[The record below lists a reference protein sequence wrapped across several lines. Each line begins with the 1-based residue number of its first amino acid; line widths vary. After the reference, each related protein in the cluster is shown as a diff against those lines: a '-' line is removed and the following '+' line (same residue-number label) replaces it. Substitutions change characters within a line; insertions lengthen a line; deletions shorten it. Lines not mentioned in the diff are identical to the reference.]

1 MTKAVKLHSLYTRT
15 GASTID
21 TVPDHGHEHGNGDN
35 DNNDTKN
42 DNFRRRFPPLSI
54 FQRAEL
60 QGIIHHPSD
69 VLFLF
74 HVVFTVIWAMIQLHC
89 IELPY
94 HIRTRFKH
102 SSKHHPVEWTWWSSV
117 FFAILRASA
126 SKVHTMSQIRF
137 VGKMMHVALPWQMLF
152 MNHIK
157 VTNDVQF
164 KVNLDVLLRPERATL
179 AEVRED
185 LRRKGFSDDPLN
197 PSIEYL
203 ESMHPHGSHGH
214 VANLPEEVG
223 TLETDG
229 TYTLKGEWIEALD
242 DPKHPDPRPRSKTV
256 VLYFHGG
263 AHAFCSPRSHRHM
276 LSQIAK
282 DIGPGTRVFSV
293 DYRLAPENPFPAAIH
308 DAFAAYLYLTEP
320 EHAALVLDEGSAV
333 HELAVDPRDIVV
345 AGDSAGGNLAAAF
358 MLYMASY
365 QTASYDRLVDESRL
379 YAHRLGLENQ
389 GRITR
394 IEVYRDMVHVH
405 QVLVLLFKSAR
416 VATKNLA
423 RFVERSQHMR
433 DEEEHKTREEAAVAS
448 GERSYAAM
456 LRKVPVR
463 DQNHGHHHQNNEH
476 GSGEVE
482 YVPAYLLPLMVK
494 EKAADGVEW
503 VMVDQDGRELAG
515 DEGVP
520 SLEKMANA
528 WVPRNIEE

>member
-1 MTKAVKLHSLYTRT
+1 MPWTDITSSLPSAKSFDLYCFCPGPIGTSAFDKSAYFNNPKQNFASLY
-15 GASTID
+15 IC
-21 TVPDHGHEHGNGDN
+21 GDE
-35 DNNDTKN
+35 
-42 DNFRRRFPPLSI
+42 NFAPNIRNALGTDRRWDWYSHLSQHPLVSP
-54 FQRAEL
+54 AYAT
-60 QGIIHHPSD
+60 QGS
-69 VLFLF
+69 
-74 HVVFTVIWAMIQLHC
+74 
-89 IELPY
+89 
-94 HIRTRFKH
+94 
-102 SSKHHPVEWTWWSSV
+102 
-117 FFAILRASA
+117 
-126 SKVHTMSQIRF
+126 
-137 VGKMMHVALPWQMLF
+137 
-152 MNHIK
+152 
-157 VTNDVQF
+157 
-164 KVNLDVLLRPERATL
+164 
-179 AEVRED
+179 
-185 LRRKGFSDDPLN
+185 
-197 PSIEYL
+197 
-203 ESMHPHGSHGH
+203 
-214 VANLPEEVG
+214 
-223 TLETDG
+223 
-229 TYTLKGEWIEALD
+229 LKGITNTL
-242 DPKHPDPRPRSKTV
+242 
-256 VLYFHGG
+256 L
-263 AHAFCSPRSHRHM
+263 
-276 LSQIAK
+276 
-282 DIGPGTRVFSV
+282 
-293 DYRLAPENPFPAAIH
+293 
-308 DAFAAYLYLTEP
+308 
-320 EHAALVLDEGSAV
+320 
-333 HELAVDPRDIVV
+333 
-345 AGDSAGGNLAAAF
+345 
-358 MLYMASY
+358 